1 MAFLLVKT
9 GKLKGQQV
17 EIQKEKI
24 TIGRAPD
31 NTIAIDDP
39 ASSAWHCSI
48 MRDGQKY
55 SLIDL
60 NSTNGTKLN
69 DEPVTN
75 ALLKPKDIIKIGSIE
90 LLFDGD
96 NVETPSPSS
105 TQPTS
110 LSAFE
115 TKKESKGVLIPVIV
129 IVGVLALIA
138 AIWFLLRLL

>member
-1 MAFLLVKT
+1 MAFLLVNT

-17 EIQKEKI
+17 EIKKEKI

-39 ASSAWHCSI
+39 AASAWHCSI

-55 SLIDL
+55 SLVDL

-69 DEPVTN
+69 DEPVAN
-75 ALLKPKDIIKIGSIE
+75 ALLKPKDTIKIGSIE
-90 LLFDGD
+90 FLFDGD
-96 NVETPSPSS
+96 DVETPSPSS
-105 TQPTS
+105 SQS
-110 LSAFE
+110 SSAFE
-115 TKKESKGVLIPVIV
+115 TKKENKGILFPIIIV
-129 IVGVLALIA
+129 VGALALIA